1 MMGGEGAFGVLTHVT
16 LKVFRHMPE
25 TVKPV
30 SYTHLSSINA
40 AALSRMRSRICVP
53 SGAAMAIAPI
63 FFV

>member
-1 MMGGEGAFGVLTHVT
+1 MRAARAMSASEMS
-16 LKVFRHMPE
+16 KNER
-25 TVKPV
+25 
-30 SYTHLSSINA
+30 SSINA